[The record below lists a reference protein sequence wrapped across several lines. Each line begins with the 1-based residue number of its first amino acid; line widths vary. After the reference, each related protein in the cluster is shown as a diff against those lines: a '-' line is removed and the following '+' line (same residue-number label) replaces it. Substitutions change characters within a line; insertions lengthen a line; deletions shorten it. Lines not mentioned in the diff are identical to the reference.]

1 MTLNFRLRCR
11 GNPITPLFVT
21 ERRLLSKFSLIFLLG
36 PFLLIDVQADR
47 VFDGRYGEKM
57 KFAKHVKIEFPDFI
71 LEYVG
76 QRRESSEKYPRGFL
90 FYDFKATFEGG
101 SVPVSSS
108 SGTGDI
114 GPVEFAINQKRFSLE
129 LKRSDKLGPLKEDE
143 LVVWK
148 L

>member
-1 MTLNFRLRCR
+1 MMTTT
-11 GNPITPLFVT
+11 G
-21 ERRLLSKFSLIFLLG
+21 RRLPIFTLVLLLG
-36 PFLLIDVQADR
+36 VAFLAAVKADR

-71 LEYVG
+71 LDYVG
-76 QRRESSEKYPRGFL
+76 QRMESSEKYPRGFL
-90 FYDFKATFEGG
+90 FYDFAAG
-101 SVPVSSS
+101 SKGVDVKFSWS

-114 GPVEFAINQKRFSLE
+114 GPVEFTIDQKRFSLE

-143 LVVWK
+143 FVVWK